1 MRHLRGLWILTEV
14 VEGMRRMWRAQWKLQ
29 NQEAFGLK
37 GLRENRL
44 SRTKQNWMGAPRTL
58 VRTWGTHR
66 VRLVLP
72 KPLLSRTFGIHP
84 YGSGCRVR
92 LPKVCLK
99 STVDRGE

>member
-72 KPLLSRTFGIHP
+72 KPLLSRTLWYPSLWI
-84 YGSGCRVR
+84 R
-92 LPKVCLK
+92 LPRQASESLFKEH
-99 STVDRGE
+99 R